1 MKNGKTC
8 TRKYHSHFI
17 LSAIMSTL
25 VCSNIKRLRILKVGR
40 TACGLVKAKR
50 LWEHFLQVIIL
61 LKKKRMLSHSF
72 CNRLGGNKTSTQ

>member
-8 TRKYHSHFI
+8 AQKYRSHFM

-25 VCSNIKRLRILKVGR
+25 VCSNIKRLHILKVGR

-61 LKKKRMLSHSF
+61 LKKKNVITFFL
-72 CNRLGGNKTSTQ
+72 